1 MDYKTPRRILHGR
14 IVMDYRRLSILFVS
28 VVLLS
33 CFSFS
38 GFAQA
43 EYAASM
49 SSLLGRWQCQS
60 YGETIPLIFE
70 SQNRMVFDGEAADYT
85 LVPGAIRVEEAYG
98 FVDYGYALEENT
110 LLISFPGGMILQC
123 MREASAQEK
132 TAKSLPQKTSPAQGT
147 SPPVQSGSSKV
158 ASGEV
163 GDPNWGFKFRA
174 PQGWKFNKD
183 HNGAILGHDT
193 IAGMIIVFPHYQT
206 SLQAVAQEMQEGL
219 VEEEIYLMPSA
230 QLQQKGNNMLWGDC
244 SGTWQGQQA
253 RGRGFGTLS
262 PYGGGAYVLAIT
274 TPEKFGAEIAAAA
287 EAIAGGMQ
295 YFKVDVSHLTRIFVG
310 RWASYSGSSGGGT
323 LRNWT
328 FHPDGTFED
337 ASETSYSTNYSS
349 DGMGMPDTNLGAL
362 GTSTNRARWTVR
374 GGERE
379 GQIIITYP
387 NGNERFI
394 DYAVHV
400 ERGQTYWREYFFNRQ
415 LFRKGDTF

>member
-1 MDYKTPRRILHGR
+1 
-14 IVMDYRRLSILFVS
+14 MDYRRPTVLLIA

-33 CFSFS
+33 WFLFSS
-38 GFAQA
+38 FAKA
-43 EYAASM
+43 EYVASV
-49 SSLLGRWQCQS
+49 SGLLGRWKCQS

-70 SQNRMVFDGEAADYT
+70 SESRMVFDGEAANYA
-85 LVPGAIRVEEAYG
+85 LVPGAIRVEEDYG
-98 FVDYGYALEENT
+98 FVDYGYALEGET
-110 LLISFPGGMILQC
+110 LLLSFPGGMILQC

-132 TAKSLPQKTSPAQGT
+132 TAKTPPQVIPPAQST
-147 SPPVQSGSSKV
+147 PPSVQSSGSSRV
-158 ASGEV
+158 APGEV

-183 HNGAILGHDT
+183 YNGAILGHDT
-193 IAGMIIVFPHYQT
+193 VAGMIIVFPHHLT
-206 SLQAVAQEMQEGL
+206 SLQAVAQQMQEGL
-219 VEEEIYLMPSA
+219 VEEEIYVMPSA
-230 QLQQKGNNMLWGDC
+230 QLQQKGNNTIWGDC

-262 PYGGGAYVLAIT
+262 PYGGGAFILAIT
-274 TPEKFGAEIAAAA
+274 TPEKFGSDIAGAA
-287 EAIAGGMQ
+287 EAIATSMQ
-295 YFKVDVSHLTRIFVG
+295 YFEVDVSHLTRIFVG

-323 LRNWT
+323 LINWT
-328 FHPDGTFED
+328 FYPDGTFED
-337 ASETSYSTNYSS
+337 ASETSYSTDYSS
-349 DGMGMPDTNLGAL
+349 DGMGLPDTNLGAL

-379 GQIIITYP
+379 GQIIIVYP

-400 ERGQTYWREYFFNRQ
+400 QRGETYWREYFFNRR

>member
-1 MDYKTPRRILHGR
+1 MDCRRTTVLLIA
-14 IVMDYRRLSILFVS
+14 
-28 VVLLS
+28 VVVLS
-33 CFSFS
+33 CFSFGSFAKADYVASVS
-38 GFAQA
+38 G
-43 EYAASM
+43 
-49 SSLLGRWQCQS
+49 LLGRWQCQS

-70 SQNRMVFDGEAADYT
+70 SQSRMVFDGEASNYT
-85 LVPGAIRVEEAYG
+85 LVPGAIRVQEDYG
-98 FVDYGYALEENT
+98 FIDYGYALDGNT

-123 MREASAQEK
+123 MREPSAQEK
-132 TAKSLPQKTSPAQGT
+132 TAKPLPQVSRPAEST
-147 SPPVQSGSSKV
+147 PPPAKSSGSPEV
-158 ASGEV
+158 APGEI

-174 PQGWKFNKD
+174 PKGWKFNKD

-193 IAGMIIVFPHYQT
+193 IAGMIIVFPHHQT
-206 SLQAVAQEMQEGL
+206 SLQAVAQQMQEGL

-230 QLQQKGNNMLWGDC
+230 QLQQKGNNTIWGDC

-262 PYGGGAYVLAIT
+262 PYGGGAFILAIT
-274 TPEKFGAEIAAAA
+274 TPEKFGSEIAGAA
-287 EAIAGGMQ
+287 EAIANSMQ
-295 YFKVDVSHLTRIFVG
+295 YFEVDVSNLTRIFIG

-323 LRNWT
+323 LINYT
-328 FHPDGTFED
+328 FYPDGTFED
-337 ASETSYSTNYSS
+337 ASETSYSTDYSS
-349 DGMGMPDTNLGAL
+349 DGMGLPDTNLGAL

-379 GQIIITYP
+379 GQIIIVYP

-400 ERGQTYWREYFFNRQ
+400 QRGETYWREYFFNRR